1 MAQTRITEL
10 AAYSDPKNTDVLPVV
25 DITSDV
31 TKKVDIAAVNKN
43 AALGTDALCGMAF
56 DGDPNTGIFSPGAD
70 TLAIATNGVERLRV
84 DTNGFMPH
92 IGSIGRGTPVTKTTN
107 FTVGV
112 TENWIICTGT
122 ASITATLPTASA
134 WTGREIMIK
143 TTAAFTVVSASS
155 NVVPLVG
162 GSAGTAILA
171 ATAGKYATLV
181 SNGTSWIIMQAN

>member
-10 AAYSDPKNTDVLPVV
+10 IAYSDPKNTDVLPVV

-56 DGDPNTGIFSPGAD
+56 DGDPDTGFFSPGAE
-70 TLAIATNGVERLRV
+70 TIALATNGSERWRV
-84 DTNGFMPH
+84 NGDGFFRLV
-92 IGSIGRGTPVTKTTN
+92 GSIGRGAPVTKTAN

-112 TENWIICTGT
+112 TENWIVCTGT
-122 ASITATLPTASA
+122 GSITATLPTASS
-134 WTGREIMIK
+134 WTGREIMLK

-162 GSAGTAILA
+162 GSASTAILA

-181 SNGTSWIIMQAN
+181 SNGTNWVIMQAN